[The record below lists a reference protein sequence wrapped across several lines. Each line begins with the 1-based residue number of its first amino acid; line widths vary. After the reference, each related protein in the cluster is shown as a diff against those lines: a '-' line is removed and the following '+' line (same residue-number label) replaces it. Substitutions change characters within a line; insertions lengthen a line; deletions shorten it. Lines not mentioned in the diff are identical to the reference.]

1 VTNRSVSSPSSPR
14 RSASR
19 PASRPACRP
28 ASRHRDPG
36 RHGQIR
42 RQRAL
47 IGSLLVLALALLTL
61 ALPSAAGAIGN
72 GKPAAW
78 IAGAPT
84 QHRSTSPARSRGAV
98 RTAAPATSADVA
110 ALSSSAPAPSTS
122 VAPDTPSGSS
132 AVPVPTQV
140 APPPKQVPAPAP
152 APTAAAGA
160 AAAPAPATGA
170 EAEVLALVNQQRSAA
185 GCPALTASSALAGLA
200 RAHSADMRDRGYFSH
215 DTPEGLS
222 PFQRAD
228 AAGIT
233 TMRAEN
239 IAMGQA
245 TPAEVMAAW
254 MASPGHR
261 SNILNCSLRTLGVG
275 VATGTRG
282 PWWTQDFGI

>member
-1 VTNRSVSSPSSPR
+1 VTNRSVSSPSAPR
-14 RSASR
+14 RSAPR
-19 PASRPACRP
+19 PASRL

-78 IAGAPT
+78 IAAAPT

-98 RTAAPATSADVA
+98 RPTAPATSADVA
-110 ALSSSAPAPSTS
+110 ASSSSAPAPSTS
-122 VAPDTPSGSS
+122 AAPDTPSGSS

-140 APPPKQVPAPAP
+140 APPPKPAPAP
-152 APTAAAGA
+152 APTAVAGA
-160 AAAPAPATGA
+160 AAAPALATGA
-170 EAEVLALVNQQRSAA
+170 EAEVLALVNQQRTAA

-245 TPAEVMAAW
+245 TPADVMAAW

-261 SNILNCSLRTLGVG
+261 ANILNCSLRTLGVG
-275 VATGTRG
+275 VASGTRG